1 MDEDDSG
8 KIFSGMCAWTSLG
21 LLIMLL
27 IILII
32 KFILF
37 DFIIELMGWYF
48 FALWGA
54 FLIGGGVGAYFIRK
68 SSWSFK
74 TGKAL
79 KFLILFNIINGCLLS
94 ITALPYAAFTVL
106 QVYLPIIIMF
116 ALASLY
122 SKIFNSSSISLLGLF
137 GLFAALIIKFYL
149 KTSWAAFALGIVLVI
164 IFMLL
169 TLCNIL
175 DAVKRRAAINGS
187 LAVSICLTFCIAGW
201 IFIIGTLLNL
211 PDRFKK

>member
-1 MDEDDSG
+1 MYEDDSG
-8 KIFSGMCAWTSLG
+8 KIFCGMCAWTSLG

-27 IILII
+27 IIFII

-48 FALWGA
+48 FTLWGA

-68 SSWSFK
+68 SLWSFK

-149 KTSWAAFALGIVLVI
+149 KTSWAAFALGIIAVI

-169 TLCNIL
+169 TLCNIF
-175 DAVKRRAAINGS
+175 DAIKRRAAINGS
-187 LAVSICLTFCIAGW
+187 LAVAICLTFCIAGW

>member
-1 MDEDDSG
+1 MYEDDSG

-27 IILII
+27 IIFII

-48 FALWGA
+48 FTLWGA

-68 SSWSFK
+68 SLWSFK

-137 GLFAALIIKFYL
+137 GLFAALIIKFYF

-187 LAVSICLTFCIAGW
+187 LAVAVCLTFCIAGW

-211 PDRFKK
+211 PNRFKK